1 MRYSSRRGAGTAP
14 GALTQPAS
22 SPGPLAVVRLGANE
36 NPYGPAPSAL
46 RAIGAA
52 LPEANRYAFSAM
64 SDTGA
69 ALAEH
74 LRVPASHVVLGCGSS
89 EILEAAV
96 SAFTSRDRGLV
107 TAAPTF
113 ELPAERAASTGAGV
127 TDVRVDERGRLDL
140 AAMLDRAPGSGLVY
154 VCNPN
159 NPTSTVHAATDIR
172 AFIDNVHRRSPGTVV
187 LVDEAYHEYVE
198 APAYASAAPLT
209 VADAGLVVTRT
220 FSKIYGL
227 AGLRVGCA
235 VGQPATLARLRPWLG
250 DMTMSVLTAA
260 AAGASLADAA
270 HVERQRA
277 LNREAR
283 AFTLDALARR
293 RVHRVRVRRQ
303 LRDGRRRPRLP
314 FVRRCLCGARHPHR
328 ASVSAARAPRPHHDW
343 HARRDA
349 AGSGGLRRSARDAPG
364 CDGAVA
370 GSRVVRGCPGLL
382 IGASDCAPTARTCGR
397 LRRPRGRSSIVAPAA
412 MSTADTPG
420 IPPCRCSAAADTS
433 PARSA
438 RPGRQAPPAF
448 ATAESRRRQAPLRR
462 AGARY
467 DGGP

>member
-1 MRYSSRRGAGTAP
+1 MSQSSRRRVETSRRSFLAVLGSGLAVAGGACATRTGARAGS
-14 GALTQPAS
+14 GALSQPTS
-22 SPGPLAVVRLGANE
+22 SVGPVGVVRLGANE

-46 RAIGAA
+46 RAIGDA

-74 LRVPASHVVLGCGSS
+74 LHVPASHVVLGCGSS

-113 ELPAERAASTGAGV
+113 ELPAERATSNGAGV
-127 TDVRVDERGRLDL
+127 TDVRVDGRGRLDL
-140 AAMLDRAPGSGLVY
+140 AAMVDRAPGNGLVY

-277 LNREAR
+277 LNHEAR
-283 AFTLDALARR
+283 AFTLDTLARAGCTAYESDANF
-293 RVHRVRVRRQ
+293 VMVDVA
-303 LRDGRRRPRLP
+303 RDCRS
-314 FVRRCLCGARHPHR
+314 FAAAC
-328 ASVSAARAPRPHHDW
+328 AARGIRIARPFPPLEH
-343 HARRDA
+343 HARITIGTLDEMRRA
-349 AGSGGLRRSARDAPG
+349 AAVFAEVLATPPAVTAGWP
-364 CDGAVA
+364 GAVW
-370 GSRVVRGCPGLL
+370 SEDVRGC
-382 IGASDCAPTARTCGR
+382 
-397 LRRPRGRSSIVAPAA
+397 
-412 MSTADTPG
+412 
-420 IPPCRCSAAADTS
+420 
-433 PARSA
+433 
-438 RPGRQAPPAF
+438 
-448 ATAESRRRQAPLRR
+448 
-462 AGARY
+462 
-467 DGGP
+467 